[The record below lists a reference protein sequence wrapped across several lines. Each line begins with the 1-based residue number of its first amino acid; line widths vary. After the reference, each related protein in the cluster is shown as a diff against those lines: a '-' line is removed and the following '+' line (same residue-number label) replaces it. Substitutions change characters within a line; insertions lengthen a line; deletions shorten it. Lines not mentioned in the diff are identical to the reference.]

1 MPVYQE
7 YVSCL
12 FEPAHI
18 GTYCDAI
25 PLILSAVLLPI
36 KSSVTSTEVFFL
48 KEFYMHL

>member
-12 FEPAHI
+12 FEPAS

-36 KSSVTSTEVFFL
+36 KSSVTSTQVFFL
-48 KEFYMHL
+48 K